1 MCKKTCSIECHDKRT
16 RLYRRNQL
24 KDLLFG
30 TTIEK
35 MTEPK
40 DWGNSI
46 YFFNDIDSAEKYYKD
61 KEHPYLITVELVQPI
76 KYIKCTHN
84 CFRNCSYEAHMAGII
99 TEIEGLLRTEKPIKM
114 PFMKWLGS
122 LGYAFQCYHISE
134 DDTMEIAIPKYLL
147 TKENFIL
154 IESKDDSKVDSC
166 KTSIL

>member
-46 YFFNDIDSAEKYYKD
+46 YF
-61 KEHPYLITVELVQPI
+61 L
-76 KYIKCTHN
+76 
-84 CFRNCSYEAHMAGII
+84 M
-99 TEIEGLLRTEKPIKM
+99 
-114 PFMKWLGS
+114 
-122 LGYAFQCYHISE
+122 
-134 DDTMEIAIPKYLL
+134 
-147 TKENFIL
+147 IL
-154 IESKDDSKVDSC
+154 ILLKNIT
-166 KTSIL
+166 KTRSIRT

>member
-1 MCKKTCSIECHDKRT
+1 MCKKTCSIECHDKGT

-24 KDLLFG
+24 EDLQFG
-30 TTIEK
+30 TTIEE
-35 MTEPK
+35 MTETE
-40 DWGNSI
+40 DWSNSI

-61 KEHPYLITVELVQPI
+61 KDHPYLITVELVQPI

-84 CFRNCSYEAHMAGII
+84 CFRDGSYEDAMPEII
-99 TEIEGLLRTEKPIKM
+99 EEIEGLLRTKKPTKM
-114 PFMKWLGS
+114 PFMKWLGLS
-122 LGYAFQCYHISE
+122 GYAFQCYNLPDE
-134 DDTMEIAIPKYLL
+134 ETMEIAIPKNLL

>member
-1 MCKKTCSIECHDKRT
+1 M
-16 RLYRRNQL
+16 
-24 KDLLFG
+24 LFG

-134 DDTMEIAIPKYLL
+134 DDTMEIAIPKNLL